1 MLDSKATQEM
11 WAEPVTLAGKYVR
24 LEPMGTQ
31 HAAGLLEIADDEVF
45 QHLSSGRPND
55 LPEARRMVDK
65 MVDGSVRGGRMC
77 WAQIDI
83 RDSGV
88 GTVAGTTSYYEIY
101 PESRSVAIGFT
112 WLGRNWWRTGLNAE
126 AKLLLLRRA
135 FEDLGAVRVFW
146 QTDIR
151 NTRSQDAI
159 ARLGADR
166 EGVLRKHKLRPDG
179 TWRDTVQFAMT
190 DEDWPAV
197 RDRLTD
203 TLYS

>member
-1 MLDSKATQEM
+1 MLDSDTTQEM
-11 WAEPVTLAGKYVR
+11 WDSPVTLAGKYVR

-45 QHLSSGRPND
+45 QHLSSGRPHD
-55 LPEARRMVDK
+55 LPEARCMVDK

-83 RDSGV
+83 RDG
-88 GTVAGTTSYYEIY
+88 GAGPVAGTTSYYEIS

-112 WLGRNWWRTGLNAE
+112 WLGRNWWRTGLNTE

-159 ARLGADR
+159 ARLGAER

-190 DEDWPAV
+190 DEDWPTV
-197 RDRLTD
+197 RERLTS

>member
-1 MLDSKATQEM
+1 MTDSIVAQHM
-11 WAEPVTLAGKYVR
+11 WDARVTIAGKYVR
-24 LEPMGTQ
+24 LEPMSAQ
-31 HAAGLLEIADDEVF
+31 HSAGLLEIADDDVF
-45 QHLSSGRPND
+45 EHLSSGRPQD
-55 LPEARRMVDK
+55 LTEAQRMVEK
-65 MVDGSVRGGRMC
+65 MVDPDIRRVC

-83 RDSGV
+83 RDGDD
-88 GTVAGTTSYYEIY
+88 GPVAGTTSYYEIH

-112 WLGRNWWRTGLNAE
+112 WLGRNWWRTGLNTE

-135 FEDLGAVRVFW
+135 FDDLGAVRVFW

-159 ARLGADR
+159 ARLGAER

-190 DEDWPAV
+190 DEDWPSVQEKLAAE
-197 RDRLTD
+197 
-203 TLYS
+203 LYS